1 MPRAVYS
8 MAADGLLFRGLSH
21 VHPRTQTPVV
31 SIVIF
36 GTISAVLALLIDIE
50 VIIFCPLIGFSI
62 HILSLDVNANK
73 SSKSCKLLLYFG
85 QLSFLSIKMQ

>member
-50 VIIFCPLIGFSI
+50 VIIFCHFIDSSI
-62 HILSLDVNANK
+62 HALSLGAKTNI
-73 SSKSCKLLLYFG
+73 SPKSCK
-85 QLSFLSIKMQ
+85 